1 MVESH
6 TIVAATAWKN
16 SAVWTILRLAV
27 GVALLAYLWHSRLI
41 DFRALTRLITAWP
54 ITLAALGLI
63 FFDVFLMSLR
73 LCWLFRPQGLRL
85 SLRSSLEL
93 NLVSSFFATFLPGAA
108 GGDLAKLYY
117 AAKENKGRRAEIVTT
132 IAFDRVVG
140 LFSLLLLPLLF
151 SPFFLPLIASVRA
164 LQILLAITAVLAA
177 GMLAVFL
184 LCLFGASW
192 MSGVAGRFSQR
203 MPKMAHELPER
214 VVAAIGAYRGKGG
227 ILLAALAA
235 SLVCNLTLIAAT
247 ALAIF
252 LFAPQSLAMKMCL
265 VIPMGDVAN
274 SLPLTP
280 GGLGV
285 GETAFSALFK
295 LAGLQG
301 GAEALLCWRI
311 WRAMVGLAGLAT
323 YLKGIRR
330 AVYGNEGAA
339 MGRVRGG
346 G

>member
-1 MVESH
+1 MSESFTSTAAVVGPKRRAWW
-6 TIVAATAWKN
+6 TIV
-16 SAVWTILRLAV
+16 RLTV
-27 GVALLAYLWHSRLI
+27 GVGLLAYLWHSRLI
-41 DFRALTRLITAWP
+41 DFHALTKLLTAWP
-54 ITLAALGLI
+54 ITLVALVLI
-63 FFDVFLMSLR
+63 VLDIFLMSVR

-85 SLRSSLEL
+85 SLGSSLAL

-108 GGDLAKLYY
+108 GGDLTKLYY

-140 LFSLLLLPLLF
+140 MLSLLLLPLLF
-151 SPFFLPLIASVRA
+151 APLFVPLIRAVRA
-164 LQILLAITAVLAA
+164 LRILLAITALLAA
-177 GMLAVFL
+177 AILTILG
-184 LCLFGASW
+184 LCLFAAS
-192 MSGVAGRFSQR
+192 SIRRVALLRWIPQAARG
-203 MPKMAHELPER
+203 LPER
-214 VVAAIGAYRGKGG
+214 IVDAIAAYRGKWG
-227 ILLAALAA
+227 ILFAALAA

-247 ALAIF
+247 ALAIL
-252 LFAPQSLAMKMCL
+252 LFAPQSLALKMCL

-311 WRAMVGLAGLAT
+311 WRAMVGLAGLAI
-323 YLKGIRR
+323 YLKGMRR
-330 AVYGNEGAA
+330 AVYDGPE
-339 MGRVRGG
+339 
-346 G
+346 